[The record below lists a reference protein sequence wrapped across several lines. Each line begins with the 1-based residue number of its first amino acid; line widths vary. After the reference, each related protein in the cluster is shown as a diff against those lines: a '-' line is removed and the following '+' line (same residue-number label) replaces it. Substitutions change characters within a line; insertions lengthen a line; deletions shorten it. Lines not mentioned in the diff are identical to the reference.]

1 MGRENSRA
9 AIFSIDISSLRDC
22 RTEAD
27 DVRTIII
34 EGPGVILKS
43 SCPHS
48 CFSNSRLLAVLTPRG
63 GYRVQAFTFFQEAKK
78 FERLASL
85 SFMQLVSEAN
95 QSSDYNLFVPNV
107 LQTGFM

>member
-1 MGRENSRA
+1 MGRENSWA

-27 DVRTIII
+27 ERTIII
-34 EGPGVILKS
+34 EGLGVILKS

-63 GYRVQAFTFFQEAKK
+63 GCRVQAFTFFQDAKK

-95 QSSDYNLFVPNV
+95 QCSDYNLFVANI